1 MLTPPTTASTSFLA
15 QRSKI
20 VGAPALRHLIAT
32 FSLSNP
38 YGFQIRAISNDRDAN
53 SKEYIQKSAG
63 VTKLEVQDQETKES
77 SKVSNGATSL
87 GPELDKD
94 LKRVVQKTAATFAPR
109 ASTAT
114 KNPAVPGSVLY
125 TVFEVQGYVSL
136 LLGGALSFNL
146 IFPSTEPDIWR
157 LMGMWSIW
165 MFTIPSLRARDC
177 SKNEK
182 EALNYLFLLIP
193 LLNVAIPFFL
203 KSFAVVWS
211 ADTVAFFAMYA
222 WKLGWLSQKE

>member
-1 MLTPPTTASTSFLA
+1 MYPLYAAAAPSRSRIPKLHAIFSAPKPTPRSLALICSKRVRAEAGPDGVDSTTATAATGDEEGS
-15 QRSKI
+15 QE
-20 VGAPALRHLIAT
+20 APE
-32 FSLSNP
+32 SSS
-38 YGFQIRAISNDRDAN
+38 GSGN
-53 SKEYIQKSAG
+53 SKPTLVAPIS
-63 VTKLEVQDQETKES
+63 DKEI
-77 SKVSNGATSL
+77 K
-87 GPELDKD
+87 K
-94 LKRVVQKTAATFAPR
+94 VVQKTAATFAPR

-114 KNPAVPGSVLY
+114 KNPAVPGTALY
-125 TVFEVQGYVSL
+125 SVFEVQGYASM

-146 IFPSTEPDIWR
+146 IFPSNQPDIWR

-193 LLNVAIPFFL
+193 LLNILIPFFW

-211 ADTVAFFAMYA
+211 ADTIAFFLMYA
-222 WKLGWLSQKE
+222 WKLGWLQRSE

>member
-1 MLTPPTTASTSFLA
+1 MSALASTSLCNGQISRFPPTTSSLPRIHNSFNTRVQFKIFRIQASSNEVETRTEQGSEEDV
-15 QRSKI
+15 QEPDKVQESKEDSKI
-20 VGAPALRHLIAT
+20 SGGP
-32 FSLSNP
+32 
-38 YGFQIRAISNDRDAN
+38 
-53 SKEYIQKSAG
+53 KSA
-63 VTKLEVQDQETKES
+63 S
-77 SKVSNGATSL
+77 PA
-87 GPELDKD
+87 LDKD
-94 LKRVVQKTAATFAPR
+94 LKKVVQKTAATFAPR

-114 KNPAVPGSVLY
+114 KNPAVPGTALY
-125 TVFEVQGYVSL
+125 TVFEVQGYASL

-146 IFPSTEPDIWR
+146 IFPSNEPDIWR

-193 LLNVAIPFFL
+193 LLNIIIPFFW

-211 ADTVAFFAMYA
+211 ADTVAFFGMYA
-222 WKLGWLSQKE
+222 WKLGWFSQKE